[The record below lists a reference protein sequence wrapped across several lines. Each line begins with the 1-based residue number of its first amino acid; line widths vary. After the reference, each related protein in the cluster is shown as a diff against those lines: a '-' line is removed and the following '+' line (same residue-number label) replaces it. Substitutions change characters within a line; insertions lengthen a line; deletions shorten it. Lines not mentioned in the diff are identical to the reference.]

1 MEKLR
6 GRAFKKKVI
15 EVLAEDNFQ
24 PKIKELLENSDS
36 SMVSALFASLYNT
49 DLTVRWH
56 AVTAFGILAEHYQD
70 NITKV
75 RDILRRCI
83 WMLTEESGGIA
94 WGAPEVIG
102 EIITRLPK
110 LTEEYIE
117 LLFSYAY
124 ETEDDKDNY
133 LEFIP
138 FRRGVYWGILRVA
151 RENNEPI
158 KKQEDILMERIEI
171 EEDPEI
177 LIYIFLIGRAI
188 KSDSII
194 NHSKFNEIRDA
205 IFELYLDES
214 FGKYSISQA
223 N

>member
-1 MEKLR
+1 
-6 GRAFKKKVI
+6 
-15 EVLAEDNFQ
+15 
-24 PKIKELLENSDS
+24 
-36 SMVSALFASLYNT
+36 
-49 DLTVRWH
+49 
-56 AVTAFGILAEHYQD
+56 
-70 NITKV
+70 
-75 RDILRRCI
+75 
-83 WMLTEESGGIA
+83 MLTEESGGIA

>member
-15 EVLAEDNFQ
+15 EVLGNDNFE
-24 PKIKELLENSDS
+24 PKIQELLETSDS

-49 DLTVRWH
+49 DRKVRWH
-56 AVTAFGILAEHYQD
+56 AVTAFGILAEHYQGSMS
-70 NITKV
+70 KV
-75 RDILRRCI
+75 RDIIRRCI

-102 EIITRLPK
+102 EIIARLPK
-110 LTEEYIE
+110 LTDEYIE

-151 RENNEPI
+151 QQNAEPI
-158 KKQEDILMERIEI
+158 KKQEAILLERIEI
-171 EEDPEI
+171 EEDAEI
-177 LIYIFLIGRAI
+177 LFYLFLIGQKI
-188 KSDSII
+188 KSHNILNHNKI
-194 NHSKFNEIRDA
+194 NTIKDISC
-205 IFELYLDES
+205 ELYLDNS
-214 FGKYSISQA
+214 LVNYSIPLV